1 MRKFCQDKVLAAPES
16 PFSLSTSEWDDVEK
30 LLGILTPMKITTDI
44 FQKQQ
49 FTYSDFFYQM
59 FKLRFH
65 LQPFAEISFTKHILA
80 ALVEREKDLLRGN
93 ALLGSLALDPRFNVL
108 LTEDQIK
115 LAKEHL
121 MILNEYVQ
129 KNLDGNKKKQNC
141 SESANET
148 LLENSPDTSIPQPE
162 LSVDGNYVSSYYFL
176 YAYIQKNINQS

>member
-1 MRKFCQDKVLAAPES
+1 MLAALES
-16 PFSLSTSEWDDVEK
+16 PFSLSSSEWDDVEK
-30 LLGILTPMKITTDI
+30 LLRILRPMKITTDI

-80 ALVEREKDLLRGN
+80 ALVERENDLLRGN

-115 LAKEHL
+115 IAKEHL
-121 MILNEYVQ
+121 LILNEYVQ
-129 KNLDGNKKKQNC
+129 KNLQRREQKQNS
-141 SESANET
+141 SELENET
-148 LLENSPDTSIPQPE
+148 LVENPPETSGSQPDLSI
-162 LSVDGNYVSSYYFL
+162 DGKYISSHEYL
-176 YAYIQKNINQS
+176 YTHLH